1 MKNYRT
7 FIEVLKSVDI
17 FYYLLH
23 IIRIWFVMPLLS
35 HSWKGEG
42 ELHSD
47 NNNPFNDPLS
57 KTLQV
62 RLYQKNIHSL
72 THCLCGYYTTSLI

>member
-1 MKNYRT
+1 
-7 FIEVLKSVDI
+7 
-17 FYYLLH
+17 
-23 IIRIWFVMPLLS
+23 MPLLS